1 MNTAR
6 SLISP
11 VLEYASSFNRFDYSS
26 VYISLTPSCL
36 PSYQAGELMSCRM
49 PNRLKL
55 FPGNEQEMQS
65 QVLHNRIMSP
75 FQSFWWGIWTMAK
88 IIRPMPTVCPG
99 INSLYTQWSV
109 KLLFFFLGFVCF
121 SVPVAFSKGKHVCSE
136 INQGCCAVPPPYLWF
151 ISQMGPLLPLHSPSA
166 CFFFFFLPCNL
177 SSPPPFLSPMS
188 NFEFSLPSSI
198 KFSSF
203 ASLSHLIFNSFSN
216 LSSEHQKNQKTIDLV
231 RFRAIHGRRAF

>member
-55 FPGNEQEMQS
+55 FPGNEQEMQT

-75 FQSFWWGIWTMAK
+75 FQSFWWGIWTKAK

-109 KLLFFFLGFVCF
+109 KLLFFSLGFVCF

-166 CFFFFFLPCNL
+166 CCFFFFALQ
-177 SSPPPFLSPMS
+177 
-188 NFEFSLPSSI
+188 FEFS
-198 KFSSF
+198 
-203 ASLSHLIFNSFSN
+203 ASFSF
-216 LSSEHQKNQKTIDLV
+216 SHVQFWI
-231 RFRAIHGRRAF
+231 

>member
-1 MNTAR
+1 MAKQVTVRFDIFKQGRFFPEIAFLCAHQIKLTFEEQHDVTGGKINMNTAR

-75 FQSFWWGIWTMAK
+75 FQSFWWGIWTKAK

-109 KLLFFFLGFVCF
+109 KRLFFFPWFCLFLSSCGFFEREACLFRDKPRLLCCSSPLSLIHKPDGSSSSSTF
-121 SVPVAFSKGKHVCSE
+121 SFC
-136 INQGCCAVPPPYLWF
+136 L
-151 ISQMGPLLPLHSPSA
+151 
-166 CFFFFFLPCNL
+166 FFFFFFALQ
-177 SSPPPFLSPMS
+177 
-188 NFEFSLPSSI
+188 FEFS
-198 KFSSF
+198 
-203 ASLSHLIFNSFSN
+203 ASFSF
-216 LSSEHQKNQKTIDLV
+216 SHVQFWI
-231 RFRAIHGRRAF
+231 